1 QVELVN
7 PKIILAVGRIAAH
20 NLLKTDT
27 SLSRLRGQCFH
38 YGDNDTPLVVT
49 YHPAYLLRSPK
60 EKRKAWQ
67 DLLFAQA
74 ISRGED

>member
-1 QVELVN
+1 MSIK

-27 SLSRLRGQCFH
+27 SLAKLRNKTFY
-38 YGDNDTPLVVT
+38 YGDTETPLVVT
-49 YHPAYLLRSPK
+49 YHPAYLLRSPG

-67 DLLFAQA
+67 DLQYAVSVLKQQQA
-74 ISRGED
+74 